1 MTNVK
6 QNSDIANA
14 QNAEVDELDYHKY
27 VVFRLGGE
35 LYGTQLLSVREVVEE
50 LPIKRLPNTIQSFK
64 GVCNLRGQIVGVID
78 LSAQFKVVGMNRERP
93 VLLVFDSENGALAVE
108 VDHIEAVTIIPPED
122 IETHV
127 GVLSTVENKFI
138 HGIGKLNNRL
148 VTLIDLR
155 SILSHQQLL
164 DISISKIMPKA
175 EAG

>member
-1 MTNVK
+1 MAFKNFF
-6 QNSDIANA
+6 SS
-14 QNAEVDELDYHKY
+14 
-27 VVFRLGGE
+27 
-35 LYGTQLLSVREVVEE
+35 GTSS
-50 LPIKRLPNTIQSFK
+50 IN
-64 GVCNLRGQIVGVID
+64 
-78 LSAQFKVVGMNRERP
+78 
-93 VLLVFDSENGALAVE
+93 LVFDSENGALAVE